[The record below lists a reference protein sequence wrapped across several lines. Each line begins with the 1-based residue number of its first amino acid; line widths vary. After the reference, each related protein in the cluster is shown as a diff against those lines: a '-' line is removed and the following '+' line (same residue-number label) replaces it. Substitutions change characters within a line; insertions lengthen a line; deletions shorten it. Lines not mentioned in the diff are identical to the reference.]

1 MGCTALD
8 CVAVHA
14 ISDEERNI
22 DERAL
27 RARGSVLAFLF
38 IAGAALAIP
47 LTAILLFLL

>member
-1 MGCTALD
+1 LNSTSIHEA
-8 CVAVHA
+8 
-14 ISDEERNI
+14 ERSI

-38 IAGAALAIP
+38 LAAAALAIP